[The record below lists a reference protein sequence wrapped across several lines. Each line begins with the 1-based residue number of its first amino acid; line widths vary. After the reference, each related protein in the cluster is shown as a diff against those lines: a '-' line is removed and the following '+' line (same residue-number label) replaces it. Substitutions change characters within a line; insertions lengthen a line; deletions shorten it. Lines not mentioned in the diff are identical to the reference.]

1 MAKGKGGSWLRRL
14 TKDGPRDRAELVE
27 LIRAAARGGLVDADA
42 LQMIHGVLRVGDQH
56 VRDIM
61 VPRSQMVVLERD
73 SGPQQLLPAVIESG
87 HSRFPVIGDDRDQ
100 IVGILLAKDL
110 LRYFAEGAT
119 GGFDIRE
126 VLRPAAF
133 VPESK
138 RLNVLLKEFRA
149 SRNHMA
155 IVVDEY
161 GGVSGLVTI
170 EDVIEEIVGEI
181 EDEFDLPDE
190 SVERLDDTHIR
201 IDGTFP
207 IDDFNEEFK
216 ADLPQEDYHTVAGFV
231 FGELGRAAE
240 KGDEVLH
247 DGMRFEVLEV
257 DGPRIERLEVEFL
270 RDVLTHAGDLPGF
283 LAEGREHPVELGGG
297 RGVVDVA
304 PLLVRRAGVVEQLLA
319 LAALRAAGVVPVLQR
334 HGWAT
339 YP

>member
-1 MAKGKGGSWLRRL
+1 MAKRKTGEWLRRL
-14 TKDGPRDRAELVE
+14 TREGPRDRAELVE
-27 LIRAAARGGLVDADA
+27 MLRAAARGGLIDADA
-42 LQMIHGVLRVGDQH
+42 LAMIQGVLRVADLH

-73 SGPQQLLPAVIESG
+73 SGPQKLLPAVVESG

-110 LRYFAEGAT
+110 LRYYAEGST

-138 RLNVLLKEFRA
+138 RLNVLLKEFRV

-181 EDEFDLPDE
+181 ADEYDTDEDQTIRRESDRQFIVLALTRVQEFNEYFSTRFSDEEFDTIGGLVMHQFGRLPRRGEAVTMDGIE
-190 SVERLDDTHIR
+190 FKVLRADRRR
-201 IDGTFP
+201 IDQLRVTTAEPVPPRPGEPRGT
-207 IDDFNEEFK
+207 
-216 ADLPQEDYHTVAGFV
+216 
-231 FGELGRAAE
+231 
-240 KGDEVLH
+240 
-247 DGMRFEVLEV
+247 
-257 DGPRIERLEVEFL
+257 
-270 RDVLTHAGDLPGF
+270 
-283 LAEGREHPVELGGG
+283 
-297 RGVVDVA
+297 
-304 PLLVRRAGVVEQLLA
+304 
-319 LAALRAAGVVPVLQR
+319 
-334 HGWAT
+334 
-339 YP
+339 